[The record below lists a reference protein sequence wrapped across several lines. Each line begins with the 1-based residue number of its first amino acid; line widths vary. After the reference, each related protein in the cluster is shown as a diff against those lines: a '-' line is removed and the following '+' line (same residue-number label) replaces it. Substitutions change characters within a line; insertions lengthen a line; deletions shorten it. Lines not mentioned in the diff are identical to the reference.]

1 MTLLRIS
8 LHSMALTMTN
18 IITIILAFGLYSLV
32 NTIVSVNQRIVQGSI
47 AGILSIL
54 IFTFGTLVLT
64 RIPKIKTFSLGESTD
79 WIWTYFAAFFWV
91 PLIFTPLHYL
101 TQGYLTSIENI
112 TVTWIFQLPVNA
124 LALLTTYKILNPG
137 RQASA
142 LE

>member
-1 MTLLRIS
+1 MTD
-8 LHSMALTMTN
+8 
-18 IITIILAFGLYSLV
+18 IIAIIFAFGFYSLV
-32 NTIVSVNQRIVQGSI
+32 NSIISVNQRVVQGSL

-54 IFTFGTLVLT
+54 IFTFGSLLVT
-64 RIPKIKTFSLGESTD
+64 RLPKVKLFSLGESMD
-79 WIWTYFAAFFWV
+79 WVWTYFAAFLWV
-91 PLIFTPLHYL
+91 PFIFTPLHYL

-112 TVTWIFQLPVNA
+112 TVIWIFQLPVNA